1 MAKVLHAADFHLD
14 SAFRA
19 LPEEQARL
27 RRQESRELPGRL
39 VDWAND
45 HGAQLMLLAG
55 DLFDSDQLYSQ
66 TAQMLAQA
74 LSRFR
79 GTVVIAPGNHDWL
92 SAVSPYRQPI
102 WPDNVH
108 IFLGRGIERLVLPE
122 LQCTVYGA
130 AFTAPEEPESGLRGF
145 YAQPD
150 GSARIM
156 VLHGDMGSRESRY
169 RPLTPEEIAAT
180 GLDYLA
186 LGHVHA
192 PSAMN
197 RAGNTV
203 WAYPGCPQG
212 RGFDELGER
221 GFLFGDVE
229 PGRVDMR
236 FVPFAGRRYESL
248 TVDVSGG
255 DALDAIRRSLPPDTS
270 RDIYRIRL
278 TGETAE
284 PLTLAPLERALS
296 GEFFRLELRDDT
308 RLRRDL
314 WDRCGDDT
322 LRGLFLG
329 QLRREYDG
337 ADPRRQKEIEQ
348 AVRFGLAAMDN
359 TIDS

>member
-45 HGAQLMLLAG
+45 HGARLMLLAG

-92 SAVSPYRQPI
+92 SAASPYRQPI

-108 IFLGRGIERLVLPE
+108 IFLGRGMERLALPE

-203 WAYPGCPQG
+203 WAYPGLPHTCIVKGDGKAAPRAGASTRPGSGASCSAMWSRDGWICALCPLQG
-212 RGFDELGER
+212 GATKASPWTC
-221 GFLFGDVE
+221 
-229 PGRVDMR
+229 PGAT
-236 FVPFAGRRYESL
+236 PWTPSAAACRRIPPGIFTASA
-248 TVDVSGG
+248 SP
-255 DALDAIRRSLPPDTS
+255 ARRRSL
-270 RDIYRIRL
+270 
-278 TGETAE
+278 
-284 PLTLAPLERALS
+284 
-296 GEFFRLELRDDT
+296 
-308 RLRRDL
+308 
-314 WDRCGDDT
+314 
-322 LRGLFLG
+322 
-329 QLRREYDG
+329 
-337 ADPRRQKEIEQ
+337 
-348 AVRFGLAAMDN
+348 
-359 TIDS
+359 

>member
-14 SAFRA
+14 SAFRS

-55 DLFDSDQLYSQ
+55 DLFDSDRLFSQ

-74 LSRFR
+74 LARFR

-92 SAVSPYRQPI
+92 SAASPYRQPI

-108 IFLGRGIERLVLPE
+108 IFLGRGMERLPLPE

-156 VLHGDMGSRESRY
+156 VLHGDMGSRES
-169 RPLTPEEIAAT
+169 
-180 GLDYLA
+180 
-186 LGHVHA
+186 HA

-197 RAGNTV
+197 RAGSTV

-212 RGFDELGER
+212 RGFDETGDR

-229 PGRVDMR
+229 PGRVDMQ
-236 FVPFAGRRYESL
+236 FVPFARRRYEIL
-248 TVDVSGG
+248 TVDVSQG
-255 DALDAIRRSLPPDTS
+255 DALEAIRRRLPPDTS

-284 PLTLAPLERALS
+284 PLTLPALEQALS
-296 GEFFRLELRDDT
+296 GGFFQLELADGT

-322 LRGLFLG
+322 LRGLFLRR
-329 QLRREYDG
+329 LRQEYDA

-359 TIDS
+359 KEL

>member
-92 SAVSPYRQPI
+92 SAASPYRQPI

-108 IFLGRGIERLVLPE
+108 IFLGRGIERLALPE

-212 RGFDELGER
+212 RGFDE
-221 GFLFGDVE
+221 
-229 PGRVDMR
+229 
-236 FVPFAGRRYESL
+236 
-248 TVDVSGG
+248 
-255 DALDAIRRSLPPDTS
+255 
-270 RDIYRIRL
+270 
-278 TGETAE
+278 TG
-284 PLTLAPLERALS
+284 
-296 GEFFRLELRDDT
+296 
-308 RLRRDL
+308 
-314 WDRCGDDT
+314 
-322 LRGLFLG
+322 
-329 QLRREYDG
+329 
-337 ADPRRQKEIEQ
+337 
-348 AVRFGLAAMDN
+348 
-359 TIDS
+359 

>member
-14 SAFRA
+14 SAFRS

-45 HGAQLMLLAG
+45 HGARLMLLAG
-55 DLFDSDQLYSQ
+55 DLFDSDRLYSQ

-79 GTVVIAPGNHDWL
+79 GTLATAPGKHEWL
-92 SAVSPYRQPI
+92 PPPSPYPQPI
-102 WPDNVH
+102 WPENVH
-108 IFLGRGIERLVLPE
+108 IFLGRGMERLPLPE

-197 RAGNTV
+197 RAGSTV

-212 RGFDELGER
+212 RGFDETGDR

-337 ADPRRQKEIEQ
+337 ADPQRQKEIEQ

>member
-19 LPEEQARL
+19 LPEDQARL

-45 HGAQLMLLAG
+45 HGARLMLLAG

-92 SAVSPYRQPI
+92 SAASPYRQPI

-108 IFLGRGIERLVLPE
+108 IFLGRGIERLALPE

-145 YAQPD
+145 HAQPD

-186 LGHVHA
+186 G
-192 PSAMN
+192 P
-197 RAGNTV
+197 
-203 WAYPGCPQG
+203 CP
-212 RGFDELGER
+212 RPLR
-221 GFLFGDVE
+221 HE
-229 PGRVDMR
+229 PGRKHR
-236 FVPFAGRRYESL
+236 LG
-248 TVDVSGG
+248 VS
-255 DALDAIRRSLPPDTS
+255 RLPP
-270 RDIYRIRL
+270 
-278 TGETAE
+278 G
-284 PLTLAPLERALS
+284 P
-296 GEFFRLELRDDT
+296 G
-308 RLRRDL
+308 LRRAGGAGL
-314 WDRCGDDT
+314 PVRRCGAGT
-322 LRGLFLG
+322 GGYALCALCR
-329 QLRREYDG
+329 
-337 ADPRRQKEIEQ
+337 
-348 AVRFGLAAMDN
+348 AAL
-359 TIDS
+359 

>member
-45 HGAQLMLLAG
+45 HGARLMLLAG

-92 SAVSPYRQPI
+92 SAASPYRQPI
-102 WPDNVH
+102 WPENVH
-108 IFLGRGIERLVLPE
+108 IFLGRGMERLALPE

-156 VLHGDMGSRESRY
+156 VLHGDVGSREGRY
-169 RPLTPEEIAAT
+169 RPLTPEEIAST

-197 RAGNTV
+197 RAGSTV

-212 RGFDELGER
+212 RGFDETGDR

-229 PGRVDMR
+229 PGRVDMQC
-236 FVPFAGRRYESL
+236 VPFARRRYEIL
-248 TVDVSGG
+248 TVDVSQG

>member
-45 HGAQLMLLAG
+45 HGARLMLLAG

-79 GTVVIAPGNHDWL
+79 GTVVIAPGKSRLALRRQSLPPAHLAGTMFTFSWAGAWSGWRCRSF
-92 SAVSPYRQPI
+92 SAPYTGGLHRP
-102 WPDNVH
+102 
-108 IFLGRGIERLVLPE
+108 GRTGKRP
-122 LQCTVYGA
+122 A
-130 AFTAPEEPESGLRGF
+130 GLLCPAGRR
-145 YAQPD
+145 
-150 GSARIM
+150 ARIM

-180 GLDYLA
+180 GLDYLGPGPCPRPLRHEPGRKHR
-186 LGHVHA
+186 LGV
-192 PSAMN
+192 S
-197 RAGNTV
+197 
-203 WAYPGCPQG
+203 GCPQG
-212 RGFDELGER
+212 RGFDETGER

>member
-14 SAFRA
+14 SVFRS

-45 HGAQLMLLAG
+45 HGDGPDAGPGPVPLSGRRGHRTGKSRLALRRQSLPPAHLAG
-55 DLFDSDQLYSQ
+55 ECPHL
-66 TAQMLAQA
+66 
-74 LSRFR
+74 
-79 GTVVIAPGNHDWL
+79 PGPGH
-92 SAVSPYRQPI
+92 
-102 WPDNVH
+102 
-108 IFLGRGIERLVLPE
+108 ERLTLPE
-122 LQCTVYGA
+122 LGCAVYGA

-156 VLHGDMGSRESRY
+156 VLHGDVGSREGRY
-169 RPLTPEEIAAT
+169 RPIAPEEIAST

-197 RAGNTV
+197 RAGSTV

-212 RGFDELGER
+212 RGFDETGDR

-229 PGRVDMR
+229 PGRVGMQ
-236 FVPFAGRRYESL
+236 FVPFARRRYEIL
-248 TVDVSGG
+248 TVDVSQG
-255 DALDAIRRSLPPDTS
+255 DALETIRRRLPPDTS

-284 PLTLAPLERALS
+284 PLTLPALEQALS
-296 GEFFRLELRDDT
+296 GGFFQLELADDT

-322 LRGLFLG
+322 LRGLFLRR
-329 QLRREYDG
+329 LRQEYDA

-359 TIDS
+359 KEL

>member
-45 HGAQLMLLAG
+45 HGARLMLLAG

-92 SAVSPYRQPI
+92 SAASPYRQPI
-102 WPDNVH
+102 WPNNVH
-108 IFLGRGIERLVLPE
+108 IFLGRGIERLALPE

-169 RPLTPEEIAAT
+169 RPLTPE
-180 GLDYLA
+180 
-186 LGHVHA
+186 
-192 PSAMN
+192 
-197 RAGNTV
+197 
-203 WAYPGCPQG
+203 
-212 RGFDELGER
+212 
-221 GFLFGDVE
+221 
-229 PGRVDMR
+229 
-236 FVPFAGRRYESL
+236 
-248 TVDVSGG
+248 
-255 DALDAIRRSLPPDTS
+255 
-270 RDIYRIRL
+270 
-278 TGETAE
+278 
-284 PLTLAPLERALS
+284 
-296 GEFFRLELRDDT
+296 
-308 RLRRDL
+308 
-314 WDRCGDDT
+314 DR
-322 LRGLFLG
+322 
-329 QLRREYDG
+329 
-337 ADPRRQKEIEQ
+337 KS
-348 AVRFGLAAMDN
+348 VV
-359 TIDS
+359 